1 MAVTIVFNAIL
12 PDASMR
18 NLSTSSSGMGFFGS
32 GGFGASV
39 AVGTYQDTTFITD
52 GNGVDNGG
60 QANNIKYTD
69 AATGLISG
77 TDYALRDIPNSYA
90 PLNIRVNSDDGDINV
105 RNVNLYIYDR
115 VYPTH
120 QPSGVT
126 TQVAEIV
133 HPTGDLSVGN
143 NQGSGSLTW
152 TFLQGAPLTLK
163 QSPGISGLNA
173 GASEGSST
181 IADTGHDW
189 FIALSAMPQT
199 IGSKTGYGLYVS
211 LEYL

>member
-69 AATGLISG
+69 AASGSISG

-90 PLNIRVNSDDGDINV
+90 PLNIRVDSYDGAINV

-152 TFLQGAPLTLK
+152 TFLQGAPLALK
-163 QSPGISGLNA
+163 QSPGISGLHACDNNGFSTTA
-173 GASEGSST
+173 AS
-181 IADTGHDW
+181 GHDW